1 VSTSLLRRAGS
12 QPPGRVRVA
21 AEVVAWIAVLAATQV
36 KGVAGM
42 CEPGGRGVSL
52 PLHRQNGHRGVRLQ
66 MVGDTGIKM
75 DLFLAIT
82 PEASIGQ
89 LAEELQDKVAH
100 AVHSMLGLDA
110 VEINLHIAEIE
121 EN

>member
-1 VSTSLLRRAGS
+1 
-12 QPPGRVRVA
+12 VA
-21 AEVVAWIAVLAATQV
+21 AEVVAWIAALAAMQV

-42 CEPGGRGVSL
+42 CEPRGRSVSL
-52 PLHRQNGHRGVRLQ
+52 PLHRQNGHRGVRLR
-66 MVGDTGIKM
+66 MVGDTGIKL

-121 EN
+121 ED